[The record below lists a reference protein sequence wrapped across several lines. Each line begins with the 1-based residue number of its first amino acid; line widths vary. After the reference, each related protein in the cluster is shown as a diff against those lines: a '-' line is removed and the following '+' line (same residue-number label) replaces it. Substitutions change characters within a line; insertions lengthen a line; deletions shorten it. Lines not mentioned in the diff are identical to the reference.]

1 MSNKPKVKKIIV
13 ESIMTND
20 EIAKMEGMYFPE
32 SHYKHIIKKD
42 CDVWGINKE
51 TGKKKLLLRLRKKVI
66 PNKLCRLAVKAFA
79 DAAKK
84 KHENRGAAGGHLD
97 RNKLRGYVG
106 DLINSGK
113 FRSGYISSKSGE
125 KSNQLISNLAPSNI
139 VGFYDKPDR
148 NLKGKGAPCRLTAF
162 NRDNADLF
170 KKAQPFIKKVD
181 RMFKKL
187 VPAAYKRQHERA
199 HKTPDFAI
207 GDTCFSTITI
217 NYSWRTG
224 LHRDAGDFEGGYGN
238 LVVCEDENNPNKFR
252 GCYLGF
258 PQYGVAVDVREGDF
272 LAMDVHEWHAN
283 TEFKPWRKNSR
294 AVKIT
299 KGKNGD
305 DKNDIIND
313 WHYNRLSMVF
323 YLREGM
329 LKCKNK
335 KLTRNKDKAKLKTR
349 KTLEK

>member
-1 MSNKPKVKKIIV
+1 MSNKPKIKKLV
-13 ESIMTND
+13 LESIMTNK
-20 EIAKMEGMYFPE
+20 EIASMEGNYFPE

-51 TGKKKLLLRLRKKVI
+51 TGKKKLLLRLRKNVI
-66 PNKLCRLAVKAFA
+66 PKKYCKLAVDAFVEA
-79 DAAKK
+79 SKK

-97 RNKLRGYVG
+97 RKKLRNYVG
-106 DLINSGK
+106 KLINSGR
-113 FRSGYISSKSGE
+113 FRSGYISNISGTE
-125 KSNQLISNLAPSNI
+125 SNQKITNLAPSNI
-139 VGFYDKPDR
+139 VGYFDKPDR

-162 NRDNADLF
+162 NRDNVEKWDSV
-170 KKAQPFIKKVD
+170 QPFIKKVD

-187 VPAAYKRQHERA
+187 VPSAYKRQYERA

-207 GDTCFSTITI
+207 GDTSFSTITI

-238 LVVCEDENNPNKFR
+238 LVVCEDKNNPNKFR

-283 TEFKPWRKNSR
+283 TEFKPWRKNSKP
-294 AVKIT
+294 VISK
-299 KGKNGD
+299 KNSD
-305 DKNDIIND
+305 HKLDLEND

-335 KLTRNKDKAKLKTR
+335 KFTKNLGGANKLKTR